1 MTKVSANFSVFLCG
15 GIFFSLLTMF
25 VSKGVSSDA
34 KLEGKANAL
43 SYPQL
48 MKMLVDV
55 GIDKEQEDQKRY
67 IDNKPCSSSDVG
79 HYKSC
84 DLEDHGF
91 GMPFQKGGPY
101 IAIFNQNINND
112 YSGLA
117 ARMEKFLD
125 FCMPTVLKDNRKNFV
140 NALLAIIA
148 DDKSIDDEQE
158 FLIDPTGDAVKKSAI
173 LEMRKICFESFIT
186 GVWHFCLCQRAGMNK
201 QGKGTYNY
209 LFKRPESND
218 DTKPN
223 RRNVSLKKDFITNAR
238 REIEVIDLKDALRA
252 AEQVLKNL
260 QGSTKNDGSLNV
272 AKFAQDSRR
281 NGNAT
286 EEERVDAEFT
296 DEKEKEKTSDSPNW
310 GNVTYIATQINQGT
324 NGKVFN
330 IGNNGNVELHFGK
343 DS

>member
-1 MTKVSANFSVFLCG
+1 
-15 GIFFSLLTMF
+15 MF

-34 KLEGKANAL
+34 KLEGKANPL

-67 IDNKPCSSSDVG
+67 IDDKPCSSSDVG

-91 GMPFQKGGPY
+91 GMPFQKDGPY
-101 IAIFNQNINND
+101 IATFNQNMNND
-112 YSGLA
+112 YSGVA

-125 FCMPTVLKDNRKNFV
+125 FCMPAVLESNRKNFV

-158 FLIDPTGDAVKKSAI
+158 FLIGPTGKPAKKSAI
-173 LEMRKICFESFIT
+173 LKMKEICFESFIT
-186 GVWHFCLCQRAGMNK
+186 GIWYFCLYQRAGINK

-209 LFKRPESND
+209 LFERPESND

-223 RRNVSLKKDFITNAR
+223 RRNVSLRKDFIANAG
-238 REIEVIDLKDALRA
+238 REIEVIDLKDALKA
-252 AEQVLKNL
+252 AEQVLKNVRTA
-260 QGSTKNDGSLNV
+260 TKSDGSLNI
-272 AKFAQDSRR
+272 AKFAQDSR
-281 NGNAT
+281 GSDNAA
-286 EEERVDAEFT
+286 EEEKVEAEFA
-296 DEKEKEKTSDSPNW
+296 DERGKKDENDSSQTRW
-310 GNVTYIATQINQGT
+310 GNVTYIGSQINQGD

-330 IGNNGNVELHFGK
+330 I
-343 DS
+343 